1 MRKAFSKS
9 DRIILVDLLILV
21 LFALLLRS
29 GGLIAKRARVD
40 IYVDNALYKSV
51 ELPKDGEKHV
61 CIEQE
66 NGEMNELLLSSDG
79 FCMFDANC
87 PHQDC
92 LKQGFVNANNYE
104 SRALGRYII
113 CLPHKLS
120 AEYVPEE

>member
-1 MRKAFSKS
+1 MRRGFSKS
-9 DRIILVDLLILV
+9 DRIVLVDLLILV
-21 LFALLLRS
+21 LFVLLLRS

-51 ELPKDGEKHV
+51 ELPASGEKHV
-61 CIEQE
+61 RVEQE
-66 NGEMNELLLSSDG
+66 NGEVNELLLSSDG
-79 FCMFDANC
+79 FCMLDTNC

-92 LKQGFVNANNYE
+92 LKQGSVHADNYE